1 MKVFVLQGGCV
12 DMAGDD
18 RFESVHYTYTSA
30 MSKAKRLAATLMREY
45 EEDGNPGG
53 KYDVEYWY
61 GDEDDDNCSVGHV
74 YVYRGDPEAPDYWW
88 YVDEA
93 IVES

>member
-1 MKVFVLQGGCV
+1 MKVYVLQGGCV

-45 EEDGNPGG
+45 EEDL
-53 KYDVEYWY
+53 
-61 GDEDDDNCSVGHV
+61 SLIH
-74 YVYRGDPEAPDYWW
+74 
-88 YVDEA
+88 
-93 IVES
+93 I